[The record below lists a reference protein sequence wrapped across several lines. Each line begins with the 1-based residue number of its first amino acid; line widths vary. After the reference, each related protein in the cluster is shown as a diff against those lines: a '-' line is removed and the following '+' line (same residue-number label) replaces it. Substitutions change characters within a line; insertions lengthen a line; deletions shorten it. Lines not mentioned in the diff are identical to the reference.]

1 MSKCKDIC
9 ENGGDMAHFAAVH
22 EASIFSG
29 DFLFILFFQ
38 TWSFFGIE
46 GLQRKHL
53 ILVFNILCDMMV
65 ASNHKYQG
73 SEPSQA
79 VEEAT
84 VGLAR
89 FLIPSYQPWCSY
101 YHKQ

>member
-1 MSKCKDIC
+1 MEVTWPTLLQFTRLQYFPVISVYS
-9 ENGGDMAHFAAVH
+9 FV
-22 EASIFSG
+22 
-29 DFLFILFFQ
+29 Q
-38 TWSFFGIE
+38 TWPFFGIE
-46 GLQRKHL
+46 GLQLQRKHL